1 MIVYLIEALAI
12 AIAAYY
18 IPQTVLSKTEIFKI
32 ALTGAI
38 SYLLLDLFSPIVSSG
53 LRFGT
58 GMSIG
63 KNMINA
69 KSPPSLF
76 GNVVSKGGKNNNI
89 CLDECMANGTESEVC
104 NIMCAN
110 GYELPNLSGGYP
122 LELSGGE
129 NNCLNDCMTNGTES
143 EVCNIMCENEYQPNN
158 LSGGE
163 NNCLDE
169 CMANGTESEVCN
181 IMCANGYE
189 PLNLSGGYPLE
200 LSGGKINKA
209 FCDENG
215 IPPELCNEI
224 NDEQQGGVNCY
235 KKNVKEQVGAGSC
248 ASHNTKKEQVGAGN
262 CASYNKKKE
271 QVGAGSCAS
280 YNKKKEQVGAG
291 SCASHNTK
299 KEQVGA
305 GSCASHNT
313 KKEQLGGQDCK
324 TICLDYGIEE
334 DVACDEFV
342 LNTFPECAKPNNLTG
357 GNICDELDLEG
368 ENYDDCLNELN
379 YNSNN
384 N

>member
-110 GYELPNLSGGYP
+110 GYE
-122 LELSGGE
+122 
-129 NNCLNDCMTNGTES
+129 
-143 EVCNIMCENEYQPNN
+143 
-158 LSGGE
+158 
-163 NNCLDE
+163 
-169 CMANGTESEVCN
+169 
-181 IMCANGYE
+181 

-235 KKNVKEQVGAGSC
+235 KKNV
-248 ASHNTKKEQVGAGN
+248 
-262 CASYNKKKE
+262 
-271 QVGAGSCAS
+271 
-280 YNKKKEQVGAG
+280 
-291 SCASHNTK
+291 
-299 KEQVGA
+299 
-305 GSCASHNT
+305 
-313 KKEQLGGQDCK
+313 L
-324 TICLDYGIEE
+324 
-334 DVACDEFV
+334 
-342 LNTFPECAKPNNLTG
+342 
-357 GNICDELDLEG
+357 
-368 ENYDDCLNELN
+368 
-379 YNSNN
+379 
-384 N
+384 